1 MTLAGSDDD
10 DDSYGGLGDRGFRW
24 KKSSFFIKGNRFW
37 NLVKKSLQDSD
48 EDDDFELIS
57 EEEVNESKGVEPEPK
72 PYFPDQLLDMINGE
86 LSEEQIKEL
95 AEAMRDIDC
104 SEETEE
110 PPEADDLNQELTEAQ
125 KELMKE
131 AILDIQ

>member
-1 MTLAGSDDD
+1 MTLA
-10 DDSYGGLGDRGFRW
+10 
-24 KKSSFFIKGNRFW
+24 
-37 NLVKKSLQDSD
+37 DSD
-48 EDDDFELIS
+48 EDDGPAALGDRDSDWMKTSFHINGNRYWNLKRNPPQDLDEEDDFELIS
-57 EEEVNESKGVEPEPK
+57 EEEVNEIKGTEPEPK

-104 SEETEE
+104 FEETEE
-110 PPEADDLNQELTEAQ
+110 PPEADDMNQELTDAQ
-125 KELMKE
+125 KALMRE